1 MSSKSDKIV
10 IFDMDGVLTDS
21 EPAITQASI
30 EALREWNVEAKHD
43 DFKQFTGM
51 GDDKFIGGVANI
63 YGVEYSL
70 DMKKRAYEIYVETA
84 RERVKVFNWSK
95 PLIIKLKTAGY
106 RLAVASA
113 SDLVKV
119 NCNIACIG
127 VDTAIFDAIVTGSDV
142 VNKKPAPD
150 IFLKASEK
158 AGMANVSETNT
169 VVIEDAL
176 SGCQAAKS
184 AGATCIAVTTSFN
197 HDQLENAGA
206 DYITDDLNEAF
217 DMISAIFTAAVE

>member
-1 MSSKSDKIV
+1 MRENEKIV

-30 EALREWNVEAKHD
+30 ESLAEWNITAKHE

-63 YGVEYSL
+63 YGVEYDL
-70 DMKKRAYEIYVETA
+70 DMKKRAYEIYVDTA
-84 RERVKVFNWSK
+84 RERVKVFHWSK
-95 PLIIKLKTAGY
+95 PLILKLKSAGY
-106 RLAVASA
+106 TLAIASA
-113 SDLVKV
+113 SDLTKV
-119 NCNIACIG
+119 NCNIECIG
-127 VDTAIFDAIVTGSDV
+127 VDTAIFNAIVTGSDV

-158 AGMANVSETNT
+158 AGMNFVSLSNT

-176 SGCQAAKS
+176 SGCQAAKA
-184 AGATCIAVTTSFN
+184 AGATCIAVTTSFARE
-197 HDQLENAGA
+197 QLAEAGA

-217 DMISAIFTAAVE
+217 DIISSVLTIE